1 MIGTITQVW
10 TEIMTWVTTSLG
22 QVQDVFYTAG
32 ADGAAGSLT
41 FLGVLAVISVA
52 IGIVFLLIGVI
63 QNFLHLRS

>member
-1 MIGTITQVW
+1 MIGDITTVW

-32 ADGAAGSLT
+32 AAGEPGELT
-41 FLGVLAVISVA
+41 FLGVLAIVSVA
-52 IGIVFLLIGVI
+52 IGIALLLVGII

>member
-32 ADGAAGSLT
+32 VDGATGSLT

-52 IGIVFLLIGVI
+52 IGVAFLLIGVI

>member
-22 QVQDVFYTAG
+22 QVQDVFYTVG
-32 ADGAAGSLT
+32 ADGAAGELT